1 MQDAGCRVQGRVGEI
16 PNSEFLIPN
25 SSRSRLQ
32 RERRRATMRARRA
45 AGRMGVCM
53 SERDDV
59 FITVEEA
66 VARIARGEQIIV
78 VDDED
83 RENEGDLIFASDKVT
98 PDAVNFMARFGRGLI
113 CVSITGERCDELD
126 LPLMVEKNTS
136 THGTAFTISIEVK
149 EGTTTGISAH
159 DRAATVQ
166 AIVDPKTKPADLQR
180 PGHMFPLRA
189 QDGGVLKRAGHTEAS
204 VDLARMAGLTPSG
217 VLCEVMDD
225 DGQMARLPRL
235 EEFAREHGLGILTV
249 ADLIAYR
256 MRNENLVERVAG
268 PALPTEAGDF
278 RIYGYRNRVSG
289 EEHVA
294 LVMGQINPKEP
305 VLVRVHSQCL
315 TGDVFSSR
323 RCDCGSQL
331 DAAMRQIAEEGKG
344 ILLYLLQEGRGIGLF
359 NKLRAYELQD
369 QGEDTVE
376 ANLHLGFKADPRD
389 YGTGAQILVDL
400 GARRLRLMTNN
411 PKKYTALRGF
421 GLEIDERVPLE
432 VPPTD
437 SNRHYLET
445 KKLKMGHLLKMV

>member
-1 MQDAGCRVQGRVGEI
+1 MT
-16 PNSEFLIPN
+16 
-25 SSRSRLQ
+25 
-32 RERRRATMRARRA
+32 ERN
-45 AGRMGVCM
+45 
-53 SERDDV
+53 DV
-59 FITVEEA
+59 FITVEEG

-136 THGTAFTISIEVK
+136 THGTAFTISVEVK

-159 DRAATVQ
+159 DRSATVQ
-166 AIVDPKTKPADLQR
+166 AMVDPKTRPADLQR

-256 MRNENLVERVAG
+256 MRNEKLVERVAG

-294 LVMGQINPKEP
+294 LVMGRISPKEP

-331 DAAMRQIAEEGKG
+331 DAAMWQIADEGKG

-421 GLEIDERVPLE
+421 GLEIVERVPLE
-432 VPPTD
+432 FPPTD
-437 SNRHYLET
+437 SNRNYLEA